1 MTEPAPPN
9 PATPTAPTFG
19 PFDDERWQRLRSDL
33 TRAVR
38 RQATGPLATRA
49 DDIVQ
54 AAMLKVM
61 DLVRR
66 SATAPSPSS
75 SGPEGNRELTSF
87 YLYRVAHSALI
98 DEIRRLK
105 RRREVSLD
113 TGGSDDGEG
122 DGEGMLPEATT
133 LAGRDD
139 PERSASS
146 RQLGAA
152 IRECL
157 AAMKAERRVAVA
169 LHLQGHSVPEAARL
183 LAWAA
188 KRTENLVYRGLADL
202 RQCLVGKGHRP

>member
-9 PATPTAPTFG
+9 PAAPFAPIDSG
-19 PFDDERWQRLRSDL
+19 RWEQLRADL
-33 TRAVR
+33 VRAVR
-38 RQATGPLATRA
+38 RQATGPLASRA

-66 SATAPSPSS
+66 SSAVSGGAPSISS
-75 SGPEGNRELTSF
+75 ASPEGNRELTSF

-113 TGGSDDGEG
+113 TGGRESDEDGSEP
-122 DGEGMLPEATT
+122 LPEAAA
-133 LAGRDD
+133 LAANDD
-139 PERSASS
+139 PERAASS

-152 IRECL
+152 IRDCL
-157 AAMKAERRVAVA
+157 AVMKAERRVAVA
-169 LHLQGHSVPEAARL
+169 LHLQGHSVPEAARR

-202 RQCLVGKGHRP
+202 RQCLVGKGLRP